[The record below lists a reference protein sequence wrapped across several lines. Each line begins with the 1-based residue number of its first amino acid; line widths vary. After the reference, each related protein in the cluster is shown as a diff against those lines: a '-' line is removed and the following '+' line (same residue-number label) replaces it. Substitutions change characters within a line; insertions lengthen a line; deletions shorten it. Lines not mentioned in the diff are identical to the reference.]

1 MQDSRTFFHLTL
13 RVGALHCWPSHYG
26 HIEWTLAVRTFAVPD
41 QSQTSLRAHL
51 RPRGLMNTV
60 LTTKKSRP
68 GDHGGGVRGENLSTR
83 SSLFEGRFGRMFRSL
98 PPGVWGKDVL

>member
-68 GDHGGGVRGENLSTR
+68 GDMAAEYAAKTFRLAH
-83 SSLFEGRFGRMFRSL
+83 RSL
-98 PPGVWGKDVL
+98 KDVSAECSVPCPPGCG